1 MKAKNIYIALVSVA
15 LLLVGCSE
23 DTITNNGQSVR
34 KHAGDEIVFGS
45 SASYNLTG
53 SNKANTRT
61 EYGGFVEGAAVE
73 PVYWT
78 DGDDVRVY
86 CPQGNITMSDYDV
99 NVTGEKVVTTSLSRR
114 GATSLQWG
122 DPQKSHTFYAV
133 YPAPAAESDDLDGNT
148 VVTGTIPATQQY
160 ASYKKDGY
168 NHIFTPDMK
177 YAYMVAKTVV
187 PDPNNIGENVILKF
201 SPIATAVEISLMN
214 NTGRALTLNRVIC
227 SSASK
232 NIAGSFSADLSQ
244 ITVASEGGMQYGNS
258 YPETATIGAGSNH
271 IEIPL
276 LTGGKSTTLLIGES
290 VTFTVFMLPTDDV
303 SDLKLHIEAV
313 EGEKVGYKTGT
324 FTGITISQKK
334 KTYLRNISIS
344 GRPYSQSAWIS
355 HLESDEKLT
364 ALSIPAAGGAG
375 SGYKDGSTYF
385 VNDTLRQQNYDIPA
399 LWNLGIRCFEF
410 AVDIRENDD
419 LIGQNDLISGGS
431 PCGVTLGD
439 AVTDITNQLVAHPNE
454 FAMIIL
460 TYQTLGG
467 WNGGANVERD
477 PAKFMSQVNTF
488 WGRVSDGLAARNS
501 VCRTE
506 LYDPTKTVG
515 QVRGNLF
522 CIARPTSLHQDY
534 GYVQSQ
540 SSDGSNTSYLI
551 NTTLESL
558 ALPAPHEDIMVIHG
572 WGSLKDKWQQRGFAY
587 RSVRGTGTNSTTSP
601 DNVTGGRP
609 GRPFDVSTMSAGR
622 TGNFIFGYNYVLS
635 GDIPQA
641 DKYTIYPEKL
651 NPDFS
656 YDIQVGT
663 STTTDGAWVQEWAR
677 VSNMQNVYWYGFE
690 GGATYESLNDG
701 ITQAEYNAGHKAKT
715 AYWAP
720 SYDEKCL
727 RVEETLD
734 MAIGRSET
742 DRTVYINS
750 LCGYYVDPDVNSS
763 YNPCTLTDRN
773 ITNNNKIL
781 SGEMSTAGMA
791 GNIRDFAADM
801 NNVFSQMLQVKTHNT
816 SVGPMG
822 IIMMDRVGEAE
833 SSKRI
838 PQIIIANNF
847 QFELNTSIDMPIS
860 SEEINESKGDVIAAP
875 QRREASK
882 QGAEEVSIVWE

>member
-1 MKAKNIYIALVSVA
+1 MRKKHIYFALVGVV
-15 LLLVGCSE
+15 LLLSACSDNFGGNE
-23 DTITNNGQSVR
+23 HSIR
-34 KHAGDEIVFGS
+34 KRSGDEVIFGGSATYDLSGGKKAS
-45 SASYNLTG
+45 S
-53 SNKANTRT
+53 RT
-61 EYGGFVEGAAVE
+61 VYGGFEEGASAE

-78 DGDDVRVY
+78 EGDDVRVY
-86 CPQGNITMSDYDV
+86 CPEGSYRVSDYNVD
-99 NVTGEKVVTTSLSRR
+99 VTGDKVITTSLSRR
-114 GATSLQWG
+114 GESSVSWG
-122 DPQKSHTFYAV
+122 DTKKQHTFYAV
-133 YPAPAAESDDLDGNT
+133 YPAPAAGSDDLDGNT
-148 VVTGTIPATQQY
+148 IITGTIPETQNY
-160 ASYKKDGY
+160 AVYRKDGFS
-168 NHIFTPDMK
+168 HIFTPDMK
-177 YAYMVAKTVV
+177 YAYMVAKTVI
-187 PDPNNIGENVILKF
+187 PNPNEIGESVYLKF
-201 SPIATAVEISLMN
+201 TPMATAIEITLMN
-214 NTGRALTLNRVIC
+214 NTGRSLNLNRVIC
-227 SSASK
+227 SSGTK
-232 NIAGSFSADLSQ
+232 KIAGSFQADLSS
-244 ITVASEGGMQYGNS
+244 IEVASDGNIEYGIG
-258 YPETATIGAGSNH
+258 YPETSIRGAGSNQ
-271 IEIPL
+271 IEVPL

-355 HLESDEKLT
+355 HLEDNEKLT

-375 SGYKDGSTYF
+375 SGYKNGSTYF

-419 LIGQNDLISGGS
+419 LIGQNELISGGS
-431 PCGVTLGD
+431 RCGVTLGN
-439 AVTDITNQLVAHPNE
+439 AVTDITNQLVAHPDE

-467 WNGGANVERD
+467 WNGGTNVERN
-477 PAKFMSQVNTF
+477 PAAFMSQVNTF
-488 WGRVSDGLAARNS
+488 WEKVSDGLAARNS
-501 VCRTE
+501 ACRTE

-540 SSDGSNTSYLI
+540 TSKGSSTSYLI

-587 RSVRGTGTNSTTSP
+587 RSVRKTTEKSSDP
-601 DNVTGGRP
+601 DTKTRP

-635 GDIPQA
+635 GNTPQPNN
-641 DKYTIYPEKL
+641 YTIDPKEL

-656 YDIQVGT
+656 YDIQAGT

-677 VSNMQNVYWYGFE
+677 VSNMQKVYWYGFE
-690 GGATYESLNDG
+690 GGATYESLTDG

-720 SYDEKCL
+720 SYEEKCQ
-727 RVEETLD
+727 RVEETLN
-734 MAIGRSET
+734 MAIGRSEA

-773 ITNNNKIL
+773 INNENKIL
-781 SGEMSTAGMA
+781 SGEMATAGMA

-801 NNVFSQMLQVKTHNT
+801 NNVFSQMLQTKTHNT

-847 QFELNTSIDMPIS
+847 QFALNTSIDMRIS

-875 QRREASK
+875 QRRSASDEN
-882 QGAEEVSIVWE
+882 EEMTIVWE